1 MELIIGQVYKR
12 SELHDTFG
20 GNRQSGISSCKAHPF
35 IFIFSTERGE
45 SNGYDDGWFNDNQ
58 YFRYSGEGQI
68 GDMIFKGGNKALLHH
83 TEDNKQVLLF
93 QETQKTFVELKAKLD
108 LVDYEELVGPDR
120 EGDSRRVISFIFER
134 MSDPQSGH
142 ETLPNGVKLERKYI
156 KPNTTSRKGLV
167 TSRVGQ
173 GWYRQAIRQK
183 FNDKCAVTGASNS
196 QILIAS
202 HIVPWRD
209 ATDDERLDENNG
221 ILLSPNYDALFDKH
235 LISFTDEGAIIVSNK
250 LTEYD
255 LAALGISHSHR
266 CKIHEG
272 MLPYLKRH
280 RRALQNKHG

>member
-35 IFIFSTERGE
+35 IFIFSTDRGE

-68 GDMIFKGGNKALLHH
+68 GDMVFKGGNKALLHH
-83 TEDNKQVLLF
+83 TEDSKQVFLF
-93 QETQKTFVELKAKLD
+93 QEAQKTFVELKAKLE
-108 LVDYEELVGPDR
+108 LVDFEELVGPDR
-120 EGDSRRVISFIFER
+120 EGDNRRVISFIFER

-183 FNDKCAVTGASNS
+183 FKDKCAVTGASNS

-235 LISFTDEGAIIVSNK
+235 LISFTDEGTIIVSNK
-250 LTEYD
+250 VTEHD

-280 RRALQNKHG
+280 RAALQNKHG

>member
-1 MELIIGQVYKR
+1 MELIVGQVYKR

-20 GNRQSGISSCKAHPF
+20 GSRQSGISPSNAHPYV
-35 IFIFSTERGE
+35 FIFSTARGE
-45 SNGYDDGWFNDNQ
+45 DNGYDDGWSDDNQ
-58 YFRYSGEGQI
+58 YFYYSGEGQI
-68 GDMIFKGGNKALLHH
+68 GDMEFKRGNRSLLHH
-83 TEDNKQVLLF
+83 IEESKQVLLF
-93 QETQKTFVELKAKLD
+93 QETEKTFVELKAQLE
-108 LVDYEELVGPDR
+108 LVDYEELVGADR
-120 EGDSRRVISFIFER
+120 EGNSRRVIRFIFER
-134 MSDPQSGH
+134 LTDFQLTQRKTDGRSKS
-142 ETLPNGVKLERKYI
+142 ERKYI

-183 FNDKCAVTGASNS
+183 FSDQCAVTGASNS

-235 LISFTDEGAIIVSNK
+235 LISFTDDGSLVVSNK
-250 LTEYD
+250 VTESD
-255 LAALGISHSHR
+255 LAALGISNSHR

-280 RRALQNKHG
+280 REALQNKHG